1 MIVNLEV
8 RVILIFFIIEIL
20 VKLLIIKYR
29 LGQEVDRMFC
39 YLNDRCT
46 F

>member
-20 VKLLIIKYR
+20 VKLLIIKYW
-29 LGQEVDRMFC
+29 LG
-39 YLNDRCT
+39 
-46 F
+46 

>member
-8 RVILIFFIIEIL
+8 RVILIFFIVEIL

-29 LGQEVDRMFC
+29 LG
-39 YLNDRCT
+39 
-46 F
+46 